1 VKQRESVCP
10 LPNTATSESLYP
22 QKSKPS
28 FFYLISLST
37 LSICF
42 TSLSLLHVCLSPSVS
57 GAPLSLSLSLSPS
70 PPHSA
75 VNPFFYL
82 IISLT
87 HVLHSLSL
95 SVFHFSLCFM
105 SLSLPLFQVCLSLSL
120 AALPS
125 FDCYSIPLSSTSI

>member
-1 VKQRESVCP
+1 MKQRESVCP

-22 QKSKPS
+22 RKSKPS
-28 FFYLISLST
+28 FFYLIISLST
-37 LSICF
+37 LSLCF

-57 GAPLSLSLSLSPS
+57 GASLSLSLSPS

-95 SVFHFSLCFM
+95 CVSLL
-105 SLSLPLFQVCLSLSL
+105 SLLHVSLSPSISGAPLSLPCGS
-120 AALPS
+120 S
-125 FDCYSIPLSSTSI
+125 FL